1 MKKILILLFISEFLN
16 SQICFQPFTTFTT
29 GGSGQCHV
37 TSADWNLDGKK
48 DVLVC
53 NNNNSFVS
61 LLLGNG
67 LGSFTTTNNFNLTS
81 TPAQAESGDFNNDGK
96 PDLAVAGGPN
106 NLWLLLGNGNGS
118 FTTTNNFN
126 AGMYPNG
133 LVTGDFNND
142 GNLDV
147 IVANGNVANTICVL
161 LGTGTG
167 SFNPGSFI
175 SVGTCP
181 CGFSLSKG
189 DLNNDG
195 KLDIAVA
202 NQVSN
207 NISILLGNGN
217 GTFNSAINYSVGGNE
232 PWHTFIYDFN
242 LDGKLDIATPNRQ
255 SNNISVL
262 FGNGVGGFTLNS
274 TYNTGLSPR
283 YIDGKDINNDG
294 IIDLIVPNMNS
305 NSITVLTG
313 NLNGTFNNQQNFNVS
328 NGPFA
333 VCVNDFNNDNK
344 LDIVSSNYFSGNV
357 SLLLSTIPIPN
368 IVQQPSIAC
377 AGQILTLSAT
387 GASNYTWQ
395 PSGFSGNN
403 YTIIPNSNTV
413 ISVIGS
419 SNNCIGFKN
428 YSISVNN
435 PPIITLTTPNATLCQ
450 NSQFTII
457 ANGANSYTWSNNFT
471 GNSLNIILSNNTV
484 ISVIGT
490 STNGCT
496 NTSSIALSVNPLPT
510 LSIAGTT
517 TLCAGQSINITASGA
532 NTYTWSN
539 NSNNS
544 SITISPTISSSYSV
558 SGTSTAGCISASA
571 AISNVT
577 VYALPVITANS
588 GSICNGQNFTISPSG
603 ANTYTIQGGNAV
615 VSPSV
620 NSSYTVSG
628 TSTAGCISASAAV
641 ATVTVYTLPQI
652 SVNSGTICNS
662 QSFTLVPIGANTYT
676 ISGGNTIISPSIT
689 TSYSVTGTSTAGCI
703 SASAAVATVSVN
715 QNPILSITGNTLL
728 CTGETGTITVSGANA
743 YAWSNGATSTSITIN
758 NTPNT
763 YNYTVTGTG
772 TNSCT
777 ASTTVQVLINACTS
791 IAQNQNK
798 YLDIYPNPASS
809 LLNIGASDQAIGK
822 TLKIFDAQSKLIQV
836 LVLKTNN
843 VLQLSDWAKG
853 IYLIQVSELGISKRI
868 VIE

>member
-1 MKKILILLFISEFLN
+1 MKKLHILFLLFTTSIANAQIPNYVPTNSLISWY
-16 SQICFQPFTTFTT
+16 PFTGNTADL
-29 GGSGQCHV
+29 SG
-37 TSADWNLDGKK
+37 N
-48 DVLVC
+48 
-53 NNNNSFVS
+53 
-61 LLLGNG
+61 
-67 LGSFTTTNNFNLTS
+67 
-81 TPAQAESGDFNNDGK
+81 
-96 PDLAVAGGPN
+96 
-106 NLWLLLGNGNGS
+106 
-118 FTTTNNFN
+118 
-126 AGMYPNG
+126 
-133 LVTGDFNND
+133 
-142 GNLDV
+142 
-147 IVANGNVANTICVL
+147 
-161 LGTGTG
+161 
-167 SFNPGSFI
+167 
-175 SVGTCP
+175 
-181 CGFSLSKG
+181 
-189 DLNNDG
+189 
-195 KLDIAVA
+195 
-202 NQVSN
+202 SN
-207 NISILLGNGN
+207 NGVNNGAVL
-217 GTFNSAINYSVGGNE
+217 TTDRFSSSNSAY
-232 PWHTFIYDFN
+232 
-242 LDGKLDIATPNRQ
+242 
-255 SNNISVL
+255 
-262 FGNGVGGFTLNS
+262 
-274 TYNTGLSPR
+274 
-283 YIDGKDINNDG
+283 
-294 IIDLIVPNMNS
+294 
-305 NSITVLTG
+305 
-313 NLNGTFNNQQNFNVS
+313 
-328 NGPFA
+328 
-333 VCVNDFNNDNK
+333 
-344 LDIVSSNYFSGNV
+344 
-357 SLLLSTIPIPN
+357 
-368 IVQQPSIAC
+368 
-377 AGQILTLSAT
+377 
-387 GASNYTWQ
+387 
-395 PSGFSGNN
+395 
-403 YTIIPNSNTV
+403 
-413 ISVIGS
+413 
-419 SNNCIGFKN
+419 
-428 YSISVNN
+428 
-435 PPIITLTTPNATLCQ
+435 
-450 NSQFTII
+450 QF
-457 ANGANSYTWSNNFT
+457 NGANSYINVPSLSNLIYTPISISLWVNFSSLCSPLSSNCWQVLIGRDAAFNTSQGSLVLHNHQPNNLINKLIYHTGGGADITTITPTTNSWNHLVFIYENSTTKWFVNGVLTYSAAFAYNSNANIPFNIGSGGNRFYFNGILDDIGIWNRALSSCEIQQLYTASIATLNAASSASVSCAGQSLSLTASGANTYTWSTSQT
-471 GNSLNIILSNNTV
+471 GSNAIVSPTANTNY
-484 ISVIGT
+484 SVVGT
-490 STNGCT
+490 TSAGCT
-496 NTSSIALSVNPLPT
+496 PSAIVSVSVNSLPT

-603 ANTYTIQGGNAV
+603 ANTYTIQGGTAVVSPSVNSSYSVSGTSTAGCISASAAISNVTVYALPVITANSGSICNGQNFTISPSGANTYTIQGGNAV

-641 ATVTVYTLPQI
+641 ATITVFALPQI

-662 QSFTLVPIGANTYT
+662 QSFTLIPNGANTYT
-676 ISGGNTIISPSIT
+676 ISGGNTIVSPTTT

-836 LVLKTNN
+836 LVLNTNN

>member
-1 MKKILILLFISEFLN
+1 MFMKKLHILFLLFTTSIANAQIPNYVPTNSLISWY
-16 SQICFQPFTTFTT
+16 PFTGNTADL
-29 GGSGQCHV
+29 SG
-37 TSADWNLDGKK
+37 N
-48 DVLVC
+48 
-53 NNNNSFVS
+53 
-61 LLLGNG
+61 
-67 LGSFTTTNNFNLTS
+67 
-81 TPAQAESGDFNNDGK
+81 
-96 PDLAVAGGPN
+96 
-106 NLWLLLGNGNGS
+106 
-118 FTTTNNFN
+118 
-126 AGMYPNG
+126 
-133 LVTGDFNND
+133 
-142 GNLDV
+142 
-147 IVANGNVANTICVL
+147 
-161 LGTGTG
+161 
-167 SFNPGSFI
+167 
-175 SVGTCP
+175 
-181 CGFSLSKG
+181 
-189 DLNNDG
+189 
-195 KLDIAVA
+195 
-202 NQVSN
+202 SN
-207 NISILLGNGN
+207 NGVNNGAVL
-217 GTFNSAINYSVGGNE
+217 TTDRFSSSNSAY
-232 PWHTFIYDFN
+232 
-242 LDGKLDIATPNRQ
+242 
-255 SNNISVL
+255 
-262 FGNGVGGFTLNS
+262 
-274 TYNTGLSPR
+274 
-283 YIDGKDINNDG
+283 
-294 IIDLIVPNMNS
+294 
-305 NSITVLTG
+305 
-313 NLNGTFNNQQNFNVS
+313 
-328 NGPFA
+328 
-333 VCVNDFNNDNK
+333 
-344 LDIVSSNYFSGNV
+344 
-357 SLLLSTIPIPN
+357 
-368 IVQQPSIAC
+368 
-377 AGQILTLSAT
+377 
-387 GASNYTWQ
+387 
-395 PSGFSGNN
+395 
-403 YTIIPNSNTV
+403 
-413 ISVIGS
+413 
-419 SNNCIGFKN
+419 
-428 YSISVNN
+428 
-435 PPIITLTTPNATLCQ
+435 
-450 NSQFTII
+450 QF
-457 ANGANSYTWSNNFT
+457 NGANSYINVPSLSNLIYTPISISLWVNFSSLCSPLSSNCWQVLIGRDAAFNTSQGSLVLHNHQPNNLINKLIYHTGGGADITTITPTTNSWNHLVFIYENSTTKWFVNGVLTYSAAFAYNSNANIPFNIGSGGNRFYFNGILDDIGIWNRALSSCEIQQLYTASIATLNAASSASVSCAGQSLSLTASGANTYTWSTSQT
-471 GNSLNIILSNNTV
+471 GSNAIVSPTANTNY
-484 ISVIGT
+484 SVVGT
-490 STNGCT
+490 TSAGCT
-496 NTSSIALSVNPLPT
+496 PSAIVSVSVNSLPT

-603 ANTYTIQGGNAV
+603 ANTYTIQGGTAV

-620 NSSYTVSG
+620 NSSYSVSG

-641 ATVTVYTLPQI
+641 ATITVFALPQI

-662 QSFTLVPIGANTYT
+662 QSFTLIPNGANTYT
-676 ISGGNTIISPSIT
+676 ISGGNTIVSPTTT

-836 LVLKTNN
+836 LVLNTNN